1 MQKIFKKKD
10 GQPGNELNMVNE
22 REEEIKDNCDY
33 TFDFSRWPGKLSRLS
48 NLFVLRLMTNEQTLQ
63 EKVSFSEIRT

>member
-33 TFDFSRWPGKLSRLS
+33 TFDFSR
-48 NLFVLRLMTNEQTLQ
+48 
-63 EKVSFSEIRT
+63 